1 MSSSPS
7 SLSAWIGALRLRT
20 LPLATAPIVVAGG
33 LAAHEGRFHLLVW
46 VLCLVTAILLQIVS
60 NLAND
65 LGDALKGTD
74 DEARQGPRRAVASGA
89 ISAAAMSRAVKMTA
103 GLVAASGVAL
113 LWAAWTRLPMWAVLG
128 MALVGLLAIAAALAY
143 TLGKRPYGYRGMGE
157 AAVVAFFGLAGVTGA
172 HLLVAGGFSW
182 PSLPLG
188 LGIGLLAAG
197 VLSINNIRDRSGDER
212 HGKRTLAVVL
222 GDAAARRLHWIIV
235 CLGALL
241 VAGAP
246 LWAGAWQAFPAW
258 LPLAALPLLFREALA
273 AAAEARPAALNP
285 RLGALS
291 LATALA
297 GALAGI
303 GLALA

>member
-7 SLSAWIGALRLRT
+7 SLSAWLGALRPRT
-20 LPLATAPIVVAGG
+20 LPLASAPIVVAGG

-46 VLCLVTAILLQIVS
+46 ALCLLTALLLQIVS

-74 DEARQGPRRAVASGA
+74 DESRQGPARAVASGA
-89 ISAAAMSRAVKMTA
+89 ISADAMKRAVGVSAALA
-103 GLVAASGVAL
+103 GFSGVGL
-113 LWAAWTRLPMWAVLG
+113 LAAAWSRLPVWAVAVMG
-128 MALVGLLAIAAALAY
+128 VVGLLAIVAALAY
-143 TLGKRPYGYRGMGE
+143 TLGKRPYGYRGLGE
-157 AAVVAFFGLAGVTGA
+157 ASVVAFFGLAGVAGA

-182 PSLPLG
+182 ASLPLG

-197 VLSINNIRDRSGDER
+197 VLSINNIRDRAGDER
-212 HGKRTLAVVL
+212 HGKRTLAVAL
-222 GDAAARRLHWIIV
+222 GDAAARRLHWIMV
-235 CLGALL
+235 SVGALL

-246 LWAGAWQAFPAW
+246 VWTGAWQAFPAW
-258 LPLAALPLLFREALA
+258 LPAAAFPLLVREALA
-273 AAAEARPAALNP
+273 VAAERRPAALNP

-297 GALAGI
+297 GVLAGV

>member
-1 MSSSPS
+1 MS
-7 SLSAWIGALRLRT
+7 ALRLRT

-33 LAAHEGRFHLLVW
+33 LAANEGRFHLLVW
-46 VLCLVTAILLQIVS
+46 LLCLSTAVLLQIVS

-89 ISAAAMSRAVKMTA
+89 ISPEAMKRAVAISAAMA
-103 GLVAASGVAL
+103 AASGIGL
-113 LWAAWTRLPMWAVLG
+113 LAAAWPRLPVWAMIG

-143 TLGKRPYGYRGMGE
+143 TLGKRPYGYRGLGE
-157 AAVVAFFGLAGVTGA
+157 ASVVAFFGLAGVTGA

-182 PSLPLG
+182 SSLPLG

-197 VLSINNIRDRSGDER
+197 VLSINNIRDRAGDER

-222 GDAAARRLHWIIV
+222 GDAAARRMHWLIV
-235 CLGALL
+235 CLGAVL

-246 LWAGAWQAFPAW
+246 LWTGAWQAFPAW
-258 LPLAALPLLFREALA
+258 LPMAALPLLVREALKVA
-273 AAAEARPAALNP
+273 GEKTPAALNP

-297 GALAGI
+297 GGLAGL